1 MTRLLITGGT
11 GSFGNAMLKRMLLRP
26 DLKEIR
32 IFSRDEKK
40 QDDMKNLYDDP
51 RITYV
56 IGDVRNR
63 TSVDAA
69 MKDIDAVFHAAA
81 MKQVPSCEE
90 HPEEAFATNVLG
102 SANVINAA
110 VEAGADNLVLLS
122 TDKAVMPVNTMGM
135 TKALM
140 EKLGLA
146 AAKKASAYGTT
157 ICITRYGNVMGSRGS
172 VIPKFAQ
179 QIKDDKTVTVTNP
192 EMTRFMMTLQEAVEL
207 VDYALEYGENGSTYV
222 YNAPASTI
230 ADIANA
236 VESIVGEPSIW
247 GQAPMWN
254 FGVVGA
260 RPGEKVHETLVTP
273 EEGRR
278 CMECIDPRWVEIP
291 LAGNFIGSHLLEFPE
306 GLTSEN
312 TKRLSDEETVRLI
325 EKAGIL

>member
-11 GSFGNAMLKRMLLRP
+11 GSFGNAMLQRMLLRS

-102 SANVINAA
+102 SANVINSA
-110 VEAGADNLVLLS
+110 VEAGVDNLVLLS

-146 AAKKASAYGTT
+146 AAKKLGKNGKTT

-172 VIPKFAQ
+172 VIPKFIQ
-179 QIKDDKTVTVTNP
+179 QIKEGKTVTITDP
-192 EMTRFMMTLQEAVEL
+192 EMTRFMMTLEEAVKL
-207 VDYALEYGENGSTYV
+207 VEFALEGGENGHTYISKV
-222 YNAPASTI
+222 SAATI
-230 ADIANA
+230 
-236 VESIVGEPSIW
+236 ESIYLAVKQLLGSPVLDKFVIT
-247 GQAPMWN
+247 GP
-254 FGVVGA
+254 
-260 RPGEKVHETLVTP
+260 RPGEKKHETLMTL
-273 EEGRR
+273 EESTRARR
-278 CMECIDPRWVEIP
+278 YFGEFFDI
-291 LAGNFIGSHLLEFPE
+291 FPE
-306 GLTSEN
+306 WQPLSEFDLANRKEIREFTSEN
-312 TKRLSDEETVRLI
+312 TYRRDVNSTVYI
-325 EKAGIL
+325 IKEAGIL